1 MAGLKI
7 KYTLFYPETNERIP
21 GCPEFDTESDAVIFW
36 QDKRADFE
44 LLESDEVA
52 LINHR
57 TGTIVV
63 VRAISKDD

>member
-1 MAGLKI
+1 M

-21 GCPEFDTESDAVIFW
+21 GCLEFDTASDVVVYW
-36 QDKRADFE
+36 QDKRGDFE
-44 LLESDEVA
+44 LLESSNETA

-63 VRAISKDD
+63 VRAIENSDE